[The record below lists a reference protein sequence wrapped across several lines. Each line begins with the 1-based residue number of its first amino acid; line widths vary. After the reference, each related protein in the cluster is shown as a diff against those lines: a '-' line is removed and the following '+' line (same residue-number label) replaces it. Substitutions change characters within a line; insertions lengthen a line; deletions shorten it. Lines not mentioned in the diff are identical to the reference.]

1 MLGNYNKVFEGIR
14 VDGKQKGKLINYIV
28 KGAGKQS
35 NSQTV
40 KHNKECEECH
50 VKVWSS
56 HTWVLTGV
64 MLHASK
70 DYIF

>member
-50 VKVWSS
+50 VKGCNA
-56 HTWVLTGV
+56 TNLTEFWFK
-64 MLHASK
+64 AFNK
-70 DYIF
+70 